1 MYVIKL
7 IIFQNKNSLKLYK
20 NGHNSIKKGCPFFM
34 PRISIIIPFNNG
46 KKYLERCL
54 NNLSKIEYDDYEIIL
69 IDDFSNDNSKK
80 IARKYKKVKYFYT
93 DERTTGVGNAR
104 NLGLEKATGNYIMF
118 VDVDDTIDINLFKNL
133 EEYINKDI
141 EMIKYKMKI
150 IERKEKYE
158 IGPTFDVTN
167 GEDAFNK
174 LCFEDKYLDSPCIY
188 LIKKELFERTNLCF
202 EKNVY
207 HEDFGLIPLLLANAK
222 TAISTDIYG
231 YNYFQSENSIM
242 RNNNNSKQLKKI
254 KDKLFLYDELEE
266 KIKGL
271 NLEEKTI
278 SNIFEYYTN
287 SIISALNNL
296 EKKDRI
302 VFEEII
308 KEKSL
313 VENLQARGLKQFI
326 KKIILNINMEIYF
339 ILLGIKNI

>member
-20 NGHNSIKKGCPFFM
+20 NGYNSIKKGCPFFM
-34 PRISIIIPFNNG
+34 PKISIIIPFDNG
-46 KKYLERCL
+46 KQYLDRCL
-54 NNLSKIEYDDYEIIL
+54 NSLRKIEYDDYEIIL
-69 IDDFSNDNSKK
+69 IDDFSNDDSEK
-80 IARKYKKVKYFYT
+80 IAKKYKKVKYFYT
-93 DERTTGVGNAR
+93 DEITTGVGNAR
-104 NLGLEKATGNYIMF
+104 NFGVEKATGDYIMF
-118 VDVDDTIDINLFKNL
+118 LDVDDTIDINLLRNVK
-133 EEYINKDI
+133 EYINKDI

-150 IERKEKYE
+150 IEKKEKYE

-188 LIKKELFERTNLCF
+188 LIKKELFERTNLYF

-207 HEDFGLIPLLLANAK
+207 HEDFGLIPLLLVNAK
-222 TAISTDIYG
+222 TAVSTDVYG

-254 KDKLFLYDELEE
+254 NDKLFLYDELEE

-287 SIISALNNL
+287 SIISSINNL

-302 VFEEII
+302 VFEKII
-308 KEKSL
+308 KEKHL

>member
-1 MYVIKL
+1 
-7 IIFQNKNSLKLYK
+7 
-20 NGHNSIKKGCPFFM
+20 M
-34 PRISIIIPFNNG
+34 PKVSIIIPFNNG
-46 KKYLERCL
+46 KRYLERCL

-69 IDDFSNDNSKK
+69 IDDFSNDVSKK

-93 DERTTGVGNAR
+93 DVRTIGVGNAR
-104 NLGLEKATGNYIMF
+104 NLGIEKATGKYIMF
-118 VDVDDTIDINLFKNL
+118 VDVDDTIDINLFENL

-150 IERKEKYE
+150 IEKKEKYE

-222 TAISTDIYG
+222 TAVSTDVYG

-287 SIISALNNL
+287 SIISALNDL
-296 EKKDRI
+296 EKNDRI
-302 VFEEII
+302 VFEKII
-308 KEKSL
+308 KEKHL
-313 VENLQARGLKQFI
+313 LENLQARGLKQFI